1 MSYGADLGA
10 VLGVGSSTTQTQTS
24 NKKTQIQTGEQVSQ
38 AELQGKV
45 QKYGNKSKAGQSLD
59 MTDYLTLMVE
69 MLKNQDIDNTADMN
83 EMMGQMVQMS
93 VIQAITEITDVIN
106 ESSTLNYAAS
116 LVGKEVTIG
125 QYEGKTLH
133 EIVGTVTA
141 TGTLNGKQVV
151 FIGDDSYYLTDV
163 MAIGR
168 LPKDPESVVPDSDKD
183 SNPDSD
189 SDKDSDSASD
199 SKSL

>member
-10 VLGVGSSTTQTQTS
+10 VLGVGSSVAKS
-24 NKKTQIQTGEQVSQ
+24 QIQKGEQINQS
-38 AELQGKV
+38 ELQSKV
-45 QKYGNKSKAGQSLD
+45 QKYGNKTKAGQALD

-69 MLKNQDIDNTADMN
+69 MLKNQDMENTADMS

-93 VIQAITEITDVIN
+93 VIQAITEITNVIN
-106 ESSTLNYAAS
+106 ESTSLNYAAS

-168 LPKDPESVVPDSDKD
+168 LPKDPNAVVPDSDKD
-183 SNPDSD
+183 SNPDSG
-189 SDKDSDSASD
+189 STSG

>member
-1 MSYGADLGA
+1 MSYTADLGS
-10 VLGVGSSTTQTQTS
+10 VLGLSQSATQS
-24 NKKTQIQTGEQVSQ
+24 KVEKYGKKTKG
-38 AELQGKV
+38 GMD
-45 QKYGNKSKAGQSLD
+45 LD

-69 MLKNQDIDNTADMN
+69 MLKNQDMDNTADTS
-83 EMMGQMVQMS
+83 EMMNQMVQMS
-93 VIQAITEITDVIN
+93 VVQAITQITDVIN
-106 ESSTLNYAAS
+106 EATSLSYAAS

-151 FIGDDSYYLTDV
+151 FIGDESYYLTDV

-168 LPKDPESVVPDSDKD
+168 LPQKVEDIS
-183 SNPDSD
+183 PDSD
-189 SDKDSDSASD
+189 SDSDSS
-199 SKSL
+199 SL

>member
-10 VLGVGSSTTQTQTS
+10 VLGVGSSATKS
-24 NKKTQIQTGEQVSQ
+24 QIQKGEQISQ

-45 QKYGNKSKAGQSLD
+45 QKYGNKTKGGQALD

-69 MLKNQDIDNTADMN
+69 MLKNQDMDNTADMS
-83 EMMGQMVQMS
+83 EMMSQMVQMS
-93 VIQAITEITDVIN
+93 VIQAITQITDVIN
-106 ESSTLNYAAS
+106 ESSSISYAAS

-151 FIGDDSYYLTDV
+151 FVDDKSYYLTDV

-168 LPKDPESVVPDSDKD
+168 LPKDPEAVVPDSDKD
-183 SNPDSD
+183 SNTD
-189 SDKDSDSASD
+189 SDKKAD
-199 SKSL
+199 SKSI